1 MGKDLSLL
9 KVMDEDTHEGVCM
22 KNCIS
27 TAHILALVSA
37 LLVFT
42 VGLGIAT
49 AEDGGE
55 LVVIISNA
63 SWVDEWVEINNV
75 GERTQELTN
84 WTLQDEQDHAYTFP
98 FFVLGS
104 EGVVTVHTG
113 DGNDTN
119 TDLYW
124 GMAGS
129 VWNNDGD
136 VATLADE
143 TGNVMAVYPPV
154 TR

>member
-1 MGKDLSLL
+1 
-9 KVMDEDTHEGVCM
+9 M

-27 TAHILALVSA
+27 TAYILALVSA

-55 LVVIISNA
+55 ITVIISNA

-75 GERTQELTN
+75 GELAQELTN
-84 WTLQDEQDHAYTFP
+84 WTLQDEQNHTYTFP
-98 FFVLGS
+98 VFVLAP
-104 EGVVTVHTG
+104 EGIVNVHTET
-113 DGNDTN
+113 GNN
-119 TDLYW
+119 TDADLYW
-124 GMAGS
+124 NMAGS

-154 TR
+154 TM

>member
-1 MGKDLSLL
+1 
-9 KVMDEDTHEGVCM
+9 M
-22 KNCIS
+22 KNNIS

-42 VGLGIAT
+42 VGLGIAS

-55 LVVIISNA
+55 TIVIISDA
-63 SWVDEWVEINNV
+63 DWVEEWVEIINV
-75 GERTQELTN
+75 GEPAQDLTN
-84 WTLQDEQDHAYTFP
+84 WTLQDEQNHTYTFP
-98 FFVLGS
+98 VFVLAPG
-104 EGVVTVHTG
+104 GVVKVRTRY
-113 DGNDTN
+113 GNDTD

-124 GMAGS
+124 NMAGT

-143 TGNVMAVYPPV
+143 TGNVIAVYPPV
-154 TR
+154 TM

>member
-1 MGKDLSLL
+1 
-9 KVMDEDTHEGVCM
+9 M
-22 KNCIS
+22 KNNIS
-27 TAHILALVSA
+27 TAYILALVSV

-49 AEDGGE
+49 AEDGE
-55 LVVIISNA
+55 EITVIISNA
-63 SWVDEWVEINNV
+63 SWVDEWVEISNV
-75 GERTQELTN
+75 GEPAQDLTN
-84 WTLQDEQDHAYTFP
+84 WTLQDEQNHTYTFP
-98 FFVLGS
+98 VFALAPES
-104 EGVVTVHTG
+104 VVKVHTET
-113 DGNDTN
+113 GNNTD

-124 GMAGS
+124 NMASS

-143 TGNVMAVYPPV
+143 TGNVIAVYPPV